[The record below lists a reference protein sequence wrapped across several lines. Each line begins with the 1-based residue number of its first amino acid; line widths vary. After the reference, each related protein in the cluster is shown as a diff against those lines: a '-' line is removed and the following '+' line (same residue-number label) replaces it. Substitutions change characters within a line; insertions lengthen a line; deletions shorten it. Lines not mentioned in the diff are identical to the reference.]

1 MAQSVKFEAH
11 FPAWFGPH
19 RKHAARFEGS
29 KTLFMDRAMVEP
41 VPVGIALVRS
51 RRPSTPP

>member
-29 KTLFMDRAMVEP
+29 KSLCEKWVF
-41 VPVGIALVRS
+41 S
-51 RRPSTPP
+51 RIFKRKSGFSHRL